1 MRWNINLDQDDLTLV
16 IATIVS
22 AVGITLALI

>member
-1 MRWNINLDQDDLTLV
+1 MRWNIKLDQDDLTLV

-22 AVGITLALI
+22 AVGITLAIM